1 MTAFVTPIRVLH
13 RPIQMDGQRCFGPE
27 PAQVGAGITGPGLG
41 CFKFHAKATNRAAL
55 ILLGNNRGPSSHKKK
70 TSQFLAVAVVRFWT
84 MGRAKLSLGPIYI
97 SLYLSCFPFMDYM
110 VIKKFAQN

>member
-1 MTAFVTPIRVLH
+1 MTAFVTLIRVLH

-70 TSQFLAVAVVRFWT
+70 KHLSFLLWLLFAFGQWAGPNLVLGQFT
-84 MGRAKLSLGPIYI
+84 
-97 SLYLSCFPFMDYM
+97 
-110 VIKKFAQN
+110 